1 MGVPEPQRDDRGS
14 SRFAFALNGSP
25 ASWLTGES
33 FPLRRM
39 MLKDVFVHKPEPAI
53 RPVEGLAA
61 LPPSSVKNSEATSN
75 GVGYSSVESLL
86 PPGLSPDDLLRKVT
100 NLVH

>member
-1 MGVPEPQRDDRGS
+1 MGAPEPQRDDRGS
-14 SRFAFALNGSP
+14 SRFAKWITGKL
-25 ASWLTGES
+25 GES

-86 PPGLSPDDLLRKVT
+86 PPGLRLDDLLRKVT